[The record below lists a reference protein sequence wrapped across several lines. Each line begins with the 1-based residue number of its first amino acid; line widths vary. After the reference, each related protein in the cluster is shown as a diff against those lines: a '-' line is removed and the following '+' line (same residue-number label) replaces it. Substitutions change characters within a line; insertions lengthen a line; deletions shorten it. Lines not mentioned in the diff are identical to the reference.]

1 MKNKKVTGVTI
12 LIGIATFMFISTIGL
27 VLLGVGFL
35 GSTKSTAVTYETTIK
50 GYNSSMENITSK
62 TWKTV
67 QGIAK
72 VNEKYT
78 DSFKEIIT
86 NYTQG
91 RKASSDAM
99 FVAASEAI
107 PNLDQTTFVRL
118 MDVMDTGYKEFAD
131 TQERKIAE
139 VNQYDIWMNKGLFL
153 RQAALGFLNFPK
165 IDMVKEREVISTK
178 EAKDIMETGE
188 DKGVDI

>member
-1 MKNKKVTGVTI
+1 MEKKKVTGVTI
-12 LIGIATFMFISTIGL
+12 LIGIAIFMFISTIGL

-50 GYNSSMENITSK
+50 SYNSSMENITSK

-118 MDVMDTGYKEFAD
+118 MDAMDTGYKEFAD

-153 RQAALGFLNFPK
+153 R
-165 IDMVKEREVISTK
+165 
-178 EAKDIMETGE
+178 
-188 DKGVDI
+188 